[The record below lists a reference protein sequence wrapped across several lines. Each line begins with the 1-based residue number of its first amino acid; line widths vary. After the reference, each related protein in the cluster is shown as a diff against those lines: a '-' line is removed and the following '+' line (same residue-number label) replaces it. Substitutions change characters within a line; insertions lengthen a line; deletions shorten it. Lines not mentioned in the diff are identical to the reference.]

1 MMSLFVL
8 KERLKVF
15 YGKYGVYIT
24 PLWKF
29 ALLLVSLLY
38 MNDMTGQARIIS
50 NPAACTAIAVV
61 CAFLPVNAI
70 VFVSAFVLLV
80 QLYAISF
87 EVALVTL
94 AVMLVMFMLYY
105 GMKPESSLVVLLTV
119 LAFFFRIPYVLPL
132 AMGLV
137 GGLSSVLPIAFGTV
151 IYYILLYTKQN
162 AAALGVGGTA
172 MDLQRYTQFI
182 DGVAGNKM
190 MQLLILTFAV
200 TLIVVYAV
208 RRLTVDHAWSIG
220 IAVGAIA
227 EITMLLIGDFVFEV
241 SISIIPLL
249 ISLVFSVLIAFIL
262 EFFLFAVD
270 YSRTEYTQFDD
281 DEYYYY
287 VKAVPKIAVTTPDLT
302 VRKFNARE
310 VRNNELKRKDRGST
324 Y

>member
-8 KERLKVF
+8 KERLKGF

-24 PLWKF
+24 PVWKF
-29 ALLLVSLLY
+29 VLLLSALLY
-38 MNDMTGQARIIS
+38 INGMTGQAKLVS
-50 NPAACTAIAVV
+50 NPAAAGAIAVI

-70 VFVSAFVLLV
+70 VFVSALVLLV

-94 AVMLVMFMLYY
+94 AIMLVMFMLYY
-105 GMKPESSLVVLLTV
+105 GMKPESSLVVLLTI
-119 LAFFFRIPYVLPL
+119 LAFAFRIPYVLPL

-137 GGLSSVLPIAFGTV
+137 GGLSSVLPIAFGTI

-190 MQLLILTFAV
+190 MQLLILTFAI
-200 TLIVVYAV
+200 TLLLVYAV

-220 IAVGAIA
+220 IAVGSIA
-227 EITMLLIGDFVFEV
+227 EITLLLIGDFVFEV

-249 ISLVFSVLIAFIL
+249 IGLVISVLIAFIL

-281 DEYYYY
+281 DDYYYY
-287 VKAVPKIAVTTPDLT
+287 VKAVPKIAVTTPD
-302 VRKFNARE
+302 VKVQKFNARKIKS
-310 VRNNELKRKDRGST
+310 NELKRKDRGST